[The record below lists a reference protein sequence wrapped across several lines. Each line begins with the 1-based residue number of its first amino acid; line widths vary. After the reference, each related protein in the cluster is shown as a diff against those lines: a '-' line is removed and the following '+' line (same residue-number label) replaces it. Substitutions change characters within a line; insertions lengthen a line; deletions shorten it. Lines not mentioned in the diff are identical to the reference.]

1 MNLFCFNILILRHQ
15 ILCFDE
21 FFCTELKLKY
31 SCFVE
36 NTPNN
41 PLHQQCPV
49 ISVQNET
56 TYGTI
61 TSKSFG
67 NKQVHSQKFCGF
79 FFQMAGLWHTTFLI
93 HCKILAGSN
102 HQLSLTLTLWMDDC
116 GLRVEL
122 WECVGS
128 GDWDEGHSILD
139 LLEAR
144 YILDLLYLR

>member
-1 MNLFCFNILILRHQ
+1 M
-15 ILCFDE
+15 
-21 FFCTELKLKY
+21 
-31 SCFVE
+31 
-36 NTPNN
+36 
-41 PLHQQCPV
+41 
-49 ISVQNET
+49 
-56 TYGTI
+56 
-61 TSKSFG
+61 
-67 NKQVHSQKFCGF
+67 GF

-93 HCKILAGSN
+93 LCKILAGSN

-144 YILDLLYLR
+144 YILDLWRQVRDMKNVNMHFVQSIKTPSDKKH

>member
-1 MNLFCFNILILRHQ
+1 MVLYKQARVL
-15 ILCFDE
+15 
-21 FFCTELKLKY
+21 
-31 SCFVE
+31 
-36 NTPNN
+36 
-41 PLHQQCPV
+41 
-49 ISVQNET
+49 
-56 TYGTI
+56 G
-61 TSKSFG
+61 TSKFTLKSF
-67 NKQVHSQKFCGF
+67 VGF

>member
-1 MNLFCFNILILRHQ
+1 MPSNICPEWNNLW
-15 ILCFDE
+15 
-21 FFCTELKLKY
+21 Y
-31 SCFVE
+31 
-36 NTPNN
+36 
-41 PLHQQCPV
+41 
-49 ISVQNET
+49 
-56 TYGTI
+56 Y
-61 TSKSFG
+61 
-67 NKQVHSQKFCGF
+67 NKQEFWEQASSLSKVLWVF
-79 FFQMAGLWHTTFLI
+79 FFQMAGFWHTTFLI

-144 YILDLLYLR
+144 YILDL